1 MKGMNCASEIRV
13 GFKFWFYQL
22 CDLGKDN
29 SDPQFNFEIGH
40 DSTNNAQGFY
50 KRESSSHI

>member
-1 MKGMNCASEIRV
+1 MPLKSE
-13 GFKFWFYQL
+13 
-22 CDLGKDN
+22 LGSNSGSTSCVTWEKIVN